1 MVSQDGRYE
10 LSKCVDTSHDY
21 DGGTWYHVWDNVNS
35 TIVYED
41 DSFQTT
47 KELFE
52 TLVNDTL
59 IELKRHLE
67 EAEGDL
73 EVEID
78 INGANSPMA
87 KAMRLN
93 IANIKREL

>member
-1 MVSQDGRYE
+1 MD
-10 LSKCVDTSHDY
+10 
-21 DGGTWYHVWDNVNS
+21 
-35 TIVYED
+35 
-41 DSFQTT
+41 
-47 KELFE
+47 
-52 TLVNDTL
+52 NDTL

-87 KAMRLN
+87 KVMRLN